1 MCMYSNIRHILGVT
15 HLIKVKHDTDVW
27 YIIFCHTV
35 RSNEW
40 DSIFYVS
47 VVGRHQNFELPRID
61 SLSLHAVEL
70 AEFKEA
76 HWFCAVYLSCDR
88 VGIEFHQWINS
99 FYKWHPLWFWGTV
112 ESDARLTLL
121 YHILAKEFFPSTKT
135 LVSIAVLC
143 EFQAVEECTKGWVLN
158 PQGAPN
164 HVMMWARSKR
174 MSSFT
179 FGSIPCHLDA

>member
-99 FYKWHPLWFWGTV
+99 FYKWHPLWFWGTI

-121 YHILAKEFFPSTKT
+121 YHILAKEFFPSSKRSWASLSFVNSRLLRNARKAECWIPKGLQTM
-135 LVSIAVLC
+135 SWC
-143 EFQAVEECTKGWVLN
+143 EPVPNEWVLL
-158 PQGAPN
+158 
-164 HVMMWARSKR
+164 
-174 MSSFT
+174 
-179 FGSIPCHLDA
+179 HLVLYHAI